1 MSLQT
6 LYVTPLAI
14 AALTSAVLTWY
25 TWRHRQTPGAKPFT
39 LLMLAIFQW
48 GVCYILQLI
57 STDLAIK
64 TFWDRITFIAV
75 VTTPVMWFIFALE
88 YTGRKDWISRPRI
101 PLLFVMPFITMIV
114 IWTNDTHHL
123 FWTTQE
129 VYQVGD
135 LVLRKSDNGLWF
147 WVHAA
152 YSYGLILAGTV
163 LIVRALL
170 RWPAQYRRQMAWI
183 LLSVAT
189 PWLANAITVFD
200 LLPVLI
206 DLTPFAF
213 AVTGVGMAVALFRHQ
228 FLDLVPIARDLVI
241 EGMKDGMIVLD
252 ASNRIV
258 DINQAAQNILDF
270 SGEQRPVGKQLAE
283 VLAQWPHL
291 VERYRDVPEAQAE
304 ITLSKGEAQRW
315 YELTLSPLQ
324 DQKKNHIGRVITI
337 RDITDRKRSEEQ
349 LRQLSRAVEASPTSI
364 VITDIDGKIQY
375 VNPKFTQ
382 VTGYSFD
389 EVLGKN
395 PKFLKTDQTPA
406 ETHRQ
411 MWETLSSGHE
421 WRGEFCNRKKN
432 GELYWE
438 MASLSPIE
446 DAAGNITHYVA
457 VKEDI
462 TERKRTERLL
472 QESEIRFRQIVEN
485 ASDLIYRTD
494 ANGYVT
500 YANQP
505 VLHVLGYS
513 SEAEVLGKHYLDLTG
528 PESRH
533 KVKRAYIHQFLS
545 RTKNTYHEFPT
556 IAVDGREVWLGQ
568 NVQLIMEGDQVVGF
582 QAIARDITAIKQAQ
596 EALYIAYDQAL
607 EANRAKSQ
615 LLAKVS
621 HELRTPLGG
630 ILGYAELLQNG
641 TFGPLQ
647 ESQGKAADEIV
658 QSAHYLSLM
667 VNELLDE
674 AQIQANTATLQENC
688 FSPAAL
694 LQQATSGLEIMAG
707 RKGLEFT
714 TSIDPRLPHELHG
727 DDRRLRQILV
737 NLIGNAIKFTKE
749 GRVHVSLQCPDS
761 GHWIMQ
767 VTDTGI
773 GVPEEAHSSIF
784 EPFKQANN
792 AITRENRGIGLGLS
806 ITKQLVELMGGRIVF
821 ESQVGVGSTFT
832 VLLPIM
838 KQPV

>member
-6 LYVTPLAI
+6 IYVTPLVVSAMI
-14 AALTSAVLTWY
+14 AGALAWY
-25 TWRHRQTPGAKPFT
+25 TWRHRQTEGAKPFT

-48 GVCYILQLI
+48 GVCYILQLT

-64 TFWDRITFIAV
+64 TFWDKITFIAV
-75 VTTPVMWFIFALE
+75 VTTPVMWLLFALE
-88 YTGRKDWISRPRI
+88 YTGRKEWISRPRI
-101 PLLFVMPFITMIV
+101 PLLFVMPFITLIV
-114 IWTNDTHHL
+114 IWTNEAHHL

-147 WVHAA
+147 WVHAL
-152 YSYGLILAGTV
+152 YSYALILAGTV

-183 LLSVAT
+183 LFAVAA
-189 PWLANAITVFD
+189 PWLANAITVFN
-200 LLPVLI
+200 LLPILI

-213 AVTGVGMAVALFRHQ
+213 TVTGVGMAVALFRHRL
-228 FLDLVPIARDLVI
+228 LDLVPIARDLVI

-252 ASNRIV
+252 ASDRIV
-258 DINQAAQNILDF
+258 DINQAAQTILNL
-270 SGEQRPVGKQLAE
+270 SGEQAPIGKQLAD
-283 VLAQWPHL
+283 VLIRRPDL
-291 VERYRDVPEAQAE
+291 VERYGDVVEAQDE
-304 ITLSKGEAQRW
+304 FSLGEGEAQRW
-315 YELTLSPLQ
+315 YELTLSPLHSQ
-324 DQKKNHIGRVITI
+324 HKIRIGRLLIL
-337 RDITDRKRSEEQ
+337 RDITDRKLAEDK

-364 VITDIDGKIQY
+364 VITDTEGNIQY
-375 VNPKFTQ
+375 INPKFTQ
-382 VTGYSFD
+382 VTGYSF
-389 EVLGKN
+389 EEALGKN
-395 PKFLKTDQTPA
+395 PNILKTDQTPV
-406 ETHRQ
+406 ETYHRL
-411 MWETLSSGHE
+411 WEAISSGRE

-438 MASLSPIE
+438 LASISPID
-446 DAAGNITHYVA
+446 DASGNITHYVA
-457 VKEDI
+457 IKEDI
-462 TERKRTERLL
+462 TERKRTESLL
-472 QESEIRFRQIVEN
+472 QESEARFRLFVEN

-494 ANGYVT
+494 ANGYIT

-513 SEAEVLGKHYLDLTG
+513 SEAEVIGKHYLELTTS
-528 PESRH
+528 ESH
-533 KVKRAYIHQFLS
+533 YKIKRAYNHQLLS

-556 IAVDGREVWLGQ
+556 IAADGREVWLGQ
-568 NVQLIMEGDQVVGF
+568 NVQLITEGDQVVGF

-596 EALYIAYDQAL
+596 EALHIAYDQAL
-607 EANRAKSQ
+607 EASRAKSQ

-641 TFGPLQ
+641 TFGMLQ
-647 ESQGKAADEIV
+647 EGQMKAADEIL
-658 QSAHYLSLM
+658 QSSHYLTLM

-674 AQIQANTATLQENC
+674 AQIQANTATLQENY
-688 FSPAAL
+688 FSPAML
-694 LQQATSGLEIMAG
+694 LQQATSGMEIMAQ
-707 RKGLEFT
+707 RKGLEFSV
-714 TSIDPRLPHELHG
+714 SIDPYLPHELYG

-749 GRVHVSLQCPDS
+749 GSVHVRLQSPDP

-773 GVPEEAHSSIF
+773 GVPNEAHSSIF
-784 EPFKQANN
+784 EPFQQADN

-806 ITKQLVELMGGRIVF
+806 ITKQLVELMGGRIVL

-832 VLLPIM
+832 ILLPIV
-838 KQPV
+838 KQPA